1 MTKWEQIKS
10 KLVSQEEAKSVI
22 SSWKKADKKV
32 VFTNGCFDILHRGH
46 ITYLAKA
53 ASLGNYLVV
62 GVNADESV
70 RRLNKAPER
79 PVNDH
84 DSRALI
90 IASLHVV
97 DLVVI
102 FENDTP
108 KELIEFI
115 SPSVLVK
122 GADYDATIT
131 DEKNPKYIVGGNEI
145 KALGGEVATIA
156 LEEGF
161 STTGIIKKLNQ

>member
-1 MTKWEQIKS
+1 MTKWEQIKH
-10 KLVSQEEAKSVI
+10 KLVSQEEAKAII
-22 SSWKKADKKV
+22 SSWKDNDRKV

-46 ITYLAKA
+46 VSYLAKA
-53 ASLGNYLVV
+53 AALGSYLVV

-70 RRLNKAPER
+70 RRLNKAPGR
-79 PVNDH
+79 PVNDQ

-90 IASLHVV
+90 IASLQVV

-108 KELIEFI
+108 QGLINFLE
-115 SPSVLVK
+115 PSVLVK
-122 GADYDATIT
+122 GADYDAKIT
-131 DEKNPKYIVGGNEI
+131 DENHPKYIVGAKEV
-145 KALGGEVATIA
+145 KATGGEVATIE

-161 STTGIIKKLNQ
+161 STTGIIERLK